1 MATTAAMK
9 LAIAPLLVLLVS
21 CHRPP
26 RAPDQGGVPWVRV
39 TNANF
44 IVETDLGADDA
55 AKVLRELNQWR
66 AAMTVAVF
74 HGARAPAQ
82 HLHVVVL
89 RNGEL
94 QALNGDFRGFF
105 SDRPDVGAYLV
116 LGASETSQR
125 SDIMKHELAH
135 AVIADNLPRAPQ
147 WLNEGLAAYLETTEL
162 DEKSGAV
169 TWGALPYLAS
179 YEHWHELAASNEV
192 LDPRPWSPWMVG
204 WRTHSARFMVH
215 MLVRTHR
222 AAFECLLGRLN
233 EREEY
238 LPAREHCFGTN
249 TDWGFE
255 YAHELSER
263 GGKALGSGRVEL
275 EDVVPRLEPMNDADI
290 HAVIALVDRVMSE
303 LAEPKSDS
311 ERELLSLYDL
321 HRERALALNPT
332 QVLAASLELASRA
345 RVGKDQSDLTARLV
359 RDNPDDWRAWI
370 WRSRVLLST
379 GPQAETSHAI
389 NRLSSLAPHRQEV
402 VEMRAL
408 EALISARWE
417 EAATLAHEALAWRP
431 RSTVARIA
439 LVLALERL
447 GRCDQVRTAL
457 GDDDQTTAQMRTE
470 LRNWD
475 FPRPTRC
482 TEW

>member
-1 MATTAAMK
+1 
-9 LAIAPLLVLLVS
+9 
-21 CHRPP
+21 
-26 RAPDQGGVPWVRV
+26 VPWVRV

-55 AKVLRELNQWR
+55 AKLLRELNQWR

-74 HGARAPAQ
+74 RGARAPAQ
-82 HLHVVVL
+82 RLEVVVL

-94 QALNGDFRGFF
+94 QALNGDLRGFF
-105 SDRPDVGAYLV
+105 IDRNDVGPYLV

-125 SDIMKHELAH
+125 SGIMKHELAH

-179 YEHWHELAASNEV
+179 YEQWHDLAPSNDL
-192 LDPRPWSPWMVG
+192 LDPRPWPAWTVG

-238 LPAREHCFGTN
+238 SPARELCFGPN

-255 YAHELSER
+255 YSRELSER

-275 EDVVPRLEPMNDADI
+275 EDVEPTLGPMNDAEI
-290 HAVIALVDRVMSE
+290 HAVIALVDQGMSVF
-303 LAEPKSDS
+303 ANPKSDS
-311 ERELLSLYDL
+311 ERELLSRYDL
-321 HRERALALNPT
+321 HRKRALALNPT

-345 RVGKDQSDLTARLV
+345 HVGKDQSELTARLV
-359 RDNPDDWRAWI
+359 RDNPDDWRAWL

-379 GPQAETSHAI
+379 GPQAETADAI
-389 NRLSSLAPHRQEV
+389 HRLRSLAPDRQEV
-402 VEMRAL
+402 VEIRAL
-408 EALISARWE
+408 GALLFAQWE
-417 EAATLAHEALAWRP
+417 EAATLAHRALASRP
-431 RSTVARIA
+431 RSTAARIA
-439 LVLALERL
+439 LVLALEQL
-447 GRCDQVRTAL
+447 GRCEQVRTAL
-457 GDDDQTTAQMRTE
+457 GDDDQTAAQIRTE
-470 LRNWD
+470 LRKSG
-475 FPRPTRC
+475 FPKPTHC
-482 TEW
+482 TDW